1 MSYRKNRVT
10 WRAANGETKQIFD
23 LSLDLYVNT
32 ATNTA
37 IFKLHSYII
46 RKGNKGRSN
55 KQAVYLF
62 IHPENVRFITCETS
76 RNTRRPKSKAPKAQ
90 TYYELH
96 FSLTECPN
104 IVVHKDGAFES
115 KDRTRAQLSLL
126 HELAS
131 ASDFVVHLN
140 STGINASKLDDLRL
154 IGCMFSPTFTEHRPT
169 TEFRRANLAT
179 LYAGNGGEIVGVNRG
194 VMQSIE
200 IDPPPYAGP
209 APDSCMVSSKRWS
222 PLV

>member
-1 MSYRKNRVT
+1 M
-10 WRAANGETKQIFD
+10 
-23 LSLDLYVNT
+23 YVNT

-37 IFKLHSYII
+37 IFKLYSYII

-104 IVVHKDGAFES
+104 IVVPKDGAFES